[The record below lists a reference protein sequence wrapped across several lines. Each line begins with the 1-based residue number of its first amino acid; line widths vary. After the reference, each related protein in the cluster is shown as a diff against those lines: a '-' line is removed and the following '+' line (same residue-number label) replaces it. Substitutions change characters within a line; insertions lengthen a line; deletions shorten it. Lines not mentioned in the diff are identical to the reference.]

1 MTSPSA
7 WSTAAVTPPGAGRRP
22 LVEPVVDRVGDG
34 HRGSGA
40 IGVPGVGKS
49 TSDDRSFGGRQEDL
63 VDEGLV
69 LVDETWHATVR
80 SVPPWNSRAGV
91 GAERADLPIYPDLPK
106 PVSDRTTS
114 SEVRCRLRPDS
125 RRSRGDGP
133 AFSPYSDSAGCARW
147 AFVTEAK
154 ATRVERSVVG
164 GHDGVVTTADQVR
177 IVPANE
183 STFEELQAIL
193 GGRGPG
199 HRCQCQ
205 RYKLAPGESFGAVP
219 VRYAP
224 SGSANRRT
232 VGTRRRTQ
240 RVGSLLTRTTH
251 RSAGAPSSH
260 VPPTS
265 DWCARSR
272 CRGKGARR
280 IAPIRV
286 SGR

>member
-1 MTSPSA
+1 M
-7 WSTAAVTPPGAGRRP
+7 
-22 LVEPVVDRVGDG
+22 
-34 HRGSGA
+34 
-40 IGVPGVGKS
+40 
-49 TSDDRSFGGRQEDL
+49 
-63 VDEGLV
+63 
-69 LVDETWHATVR
+69 LVDETWHATVC

-91 GAERADLPIYPDLPK
+91 GVGRADVPIYPGLPK

-114 SEVRCRLRPDS
+114 SVGVGCARTAGD
-125 RRSRGDGP
+125 RGRDGR
-133 AFSPYSDSAGCARW
+133 AISPYSDSAGCVRW

-154 ATRVERSVVG
+154 PTRVERSVAG

-219 VRYAP
+219 VEVPP
-224 SGSANRRT
+224 SGSASRRT

-240 RVGSLLTRTTH
+240 RVGSLPTWTTH
-251 RSAGAPSSH
+251 RLAGAPSSH